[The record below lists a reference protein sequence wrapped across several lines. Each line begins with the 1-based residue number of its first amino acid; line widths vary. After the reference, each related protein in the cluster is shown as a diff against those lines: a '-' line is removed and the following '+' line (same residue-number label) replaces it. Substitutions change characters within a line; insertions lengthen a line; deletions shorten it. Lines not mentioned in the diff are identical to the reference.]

1 VSSPL
6 ATVTVV
12 SGRFDG
18 GMFEF
23 LKSLGGTRNM
33 SRCPDCGCDLPSFQ
47 TLCSKCFD
55 ARDAELRQTGKK
67 PIPLGLEVFASLLMF
82 CAVFLYGLYESLRDD
97 MTLTDRVVEI
107 LLWTLVAIY
116 GVVRVWGSRAR
127 WKAIRRNRS

>member
-55 ARDAELRQTGKK
+55 ARDAELRQSSKT
-67 PIPLGLEVFASLLMF
+67 PTPLGLGVSASLLMS
-82 CAVFLYGLYESLRDD
+82 CAVFLYGVHESFHYH
-97 MTLTDRVVEI
+97 MTLTERVMEI
-107 LLWTLVAIY
+107 FLWTLVALY